1 MAPLRGEIPN
11 MLLPAPWQQ
20 WPWAWERMLSVV
32 AALAAVAN
40 RFLMGAAHNGTA
52 AWPRAPPRTND
63 EKQTRAHQVEIDLDH
78 YRVLMPGRCR
88 LVTALILQSRAE
100 HVCIVITS
108 GPVIKIDAGATPF
121 LGNVLESWH
130 GMEMVVL
137 IQRCFLVG
145 IIMQKM

>member
-1 MAPLRGEIPN
+1 M
-11 MLLPAPWQQ
+11 
-20 WPWAWERMLSVV
+20 V

-88 LVTALILQSRAE
+88 LVTSRAEQSRAE
-100 HVCIVITS
+100 QSMCVVS
-108 GPVIKIDAGATPF
+108 LQAGPVIKIDAGATPF

-130 GMEMVVL
+130 GDGGAHPESRVIL
-137 IQRCFLVG
+137 CLTET
-145 IIMQKM
+145 

>member
-1 MAPLRGEIPN
+1 MVAAL
-11 MLLPAPWQQ
+11 
-20 WPWAWERMLSVV
+20 

-88 LVTALILQSRAE
+88 LVTLILQSRACVYC
-100 HVCIVITS
+100 HYKR

-121 LGNVLESWH
+121 LGNVLDSWH
-130 GMEMVVL
+130 GDGGAHPESRVIL
-137 IQRCFLVG
+137 CLTET
-145 IIMQKM
+145 

>member
-1 MAPLRGEIPN
+1 
-11 MLLPAPWQQ
+11 
-20 WPWAWERMLSVV
+20 MLSVV

-88 LVTALILQSRAE
+88 LVTLIMQSRAE
-100 HVCIVITS
+100 HVCCVITS
-108 GPVIKIDAGATPF
+108 GPVIKIDAGCHSLPGKCSGVMA
-121 LGNVLESWH
+121 W
-130 GMEMVVL
+130 
-137 IQRCFLVG
+137 
-145 IIMQKM
+145 

>member
-11 MLLPAPWQQ
+11 MLLPAQWQQ

-88 LVTALILQSRAE
+88 LVTALIMQSRACVYC
-100 HVCIVITS
+100 HYKRPS
-108 GPVIKIDAGATPF
+108 DQ
-121 LGNVLESWH
+121 ES
-130 GMEMVVL
+130 
-137 IQRCFLVG
+137 
-145 IIMQKM
+145 

>member
-1 MAPLRGEIPN
+1 M
-11 MLLPAPWQQ
+11 
-20 WPWAWERMLSVV
+20 V

-88 LVTALILQSRAE
+88 LVTSRAE

-130 GMEMVVL
+130 GDGGATAHLDMLLCWLWFHAYDV
-137 IQRCFLVG
+137 
-145 IIMQKM
+145 MQI

>member
-32 AALAAVAN
+32 AAVAVVAN

-63 EKQTRAHQVEIDLDH
+63 EKQTGAHQVEIDLDH
-78 YRVLMPGRCR
+78 YRVLMPADADLLHSSC
-88 LVTALILQSRAE
+88 RAE
-100 HVCIVITS
+100 HVCSVITS
-108 GPVIKIDAGATPF
+108 GASD
-121 LGNVLESWH
+121 
-130 GMEMVVL
+130 
-137 IQRCFLVG
+137 QD
-145 IIMQKM
+145 